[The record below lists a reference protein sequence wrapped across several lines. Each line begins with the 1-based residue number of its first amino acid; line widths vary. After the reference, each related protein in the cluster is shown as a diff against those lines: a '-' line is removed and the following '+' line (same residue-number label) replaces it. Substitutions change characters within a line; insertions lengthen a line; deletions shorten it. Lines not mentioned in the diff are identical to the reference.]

1 MGWFLGHL
9 NTPLVGFF
17 RDGRWFVYDDAYL
30 IGSGTDVPANAA
42 FWGDWQGFGGGY
54 FEGMKGCAVGT
65 YPMFNALRVLSN
77 PNSSSTD
84 TRLALY
90 QFIVAIPEAV
100 RFPDWLR
107 YYVSLLRCFRAERI
121 QDHCVFSQRPYFND
135 WSSVCKRVRKGAAA
149 FIAGDGLDTYE
160 ALVQIVYVLLSRPP
174 QDEL

>member
-1 MGWFLGHL
+1 
-9 NTPLVGFF
+9 
-17 RDGRWFVYDDAYL
+17 VYDDAYL

-42 FWGDWQGFGGGY
+42 FWDWLGFGGGY

-77 PNSSSTD
+77 PNASSTD

-107 YYVSLLRCFRAERI
+107 DYVSLLRCFRAERI

-135 WSSVCKRVRKGAAA
+135 WSSVCKRVRKGAAGCS
-149 FIAGDGLDTYE
+149 FYRWRWLGHL
-160 ALVQIVYVLLSRPP
+160 
-174 QDEL
+174 